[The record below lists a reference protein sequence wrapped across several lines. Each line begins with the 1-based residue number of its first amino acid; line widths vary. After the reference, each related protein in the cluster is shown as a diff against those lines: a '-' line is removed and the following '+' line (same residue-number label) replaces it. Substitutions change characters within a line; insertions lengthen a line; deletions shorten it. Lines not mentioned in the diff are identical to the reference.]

1 MNWWDWGLRKPKPGT
16 GTSDMIPLANTG
28 YNLFTRTTD
37 LVHMHHFAVA
47 LRSEAVTNQYSSLL
61 IKVDV
66 WDHRLCVSHIVI
78 SITSLKQY
86 NVTKSGCRLVSSP
99 APDWVSTEARLYEA
113 QHRHCRYPRTFT
125 GWRGS
130 DTPTLGVPATEPES
144 VPAAPV
150 YQGPRLSAL
159 HWHHAA
165 LGCTDIYTVRSNSS
179 AVALPQ

>member
-125 GWRGS
+125 GWRS
-130 DTPTLGVPATEPES
+130 RSQFRLLLYTRDPDLLHCTDTT
-144 VPAAPV
+144 
-150 YQGPRLSAL
+150 L
-159 HWHHAA
+159 HWAA
-165 LGCTDIYTVRSNSS
+165 LIYIQPGAI
-179 AVALPQ
+179 AVQWPSRNKPFFPIFFL

>member
-130 DTPTLGVPATEPES
+130 DTRSSCDGAGVSSGCSCIPGTQTYCTALT
-144 VPAAPV
+144 
-150 YQGPRLSAL
+150 PRCTGL
-159 HWHHAA
+159 HWY
-165 LGCTDIYTVRSNSS
+165 IYS
-179 AVALPQ
+179 QEQ